1 MYFIVYQILHFVQN
15 DIGVLR
21 NDIGNV
27 LDDIGDRPDQ

>member
-1 MYFIVYQILHFVQN
+1 MYFIVYQILHFVLN

-21 NDIGNV
+21 NDIGDV